1 MATLY
6 DAADSAIATGFT
18 VLLESSLMQRR
29 TDIVH
34 DPVTGG
40 LPYVVLKDPGG
51 LAGNLE
57 LLCPSKANAEAVYDA
72 HLGGLLRLED
82 TDYALDFWYVPV
94 GGAGLPT
101 PTATSYW
108 RVSVLGVQEVAP

>member
-6 DAADSAIATGFT
+6 DAADSVIATGFT
-18 VLLESSLMQRR
+18 VLAESSLTQRR
-29 TDIVH
+29 TDVVH

-40 LPYVVLKDPGG
+40 LPYVVVKDPAG
-51 LAGNLE
+51 LSGNLE
-57 LLCPSKANAEAVYDA
+57 LLCPSKATALTIYDA

-82 TDYALDFWYVPV
+82 TDYALDFWYLPV

-101 PTATSYW
+101 PTLTNYW
-108 RVSVLGVQEVAP
+108 RVSVPGIQEVAP